1 MSARPPARTFSTSV
15 HLRGI
20 AAQQPVLAQDP
31 DIAGHRDCGLR
42 SLRHRVIVG
51 VAGVDFLGVAKQIF
65 DLVIGES
72 DQVEIEAVLL
82 ERGHLDAQHLLIPS
96 GVECQPVVGQHQ
108 RAALGFGQ
116 VIEDDDRDLG
126 HAQFASSQQAR
137 VAGDDDSI
145 GAGQN
150 RIRPPELDDDAAT
163 WATCSVTMR
172 ARIPGVRNQL
182 LDRPRH
188 HLQVRHAVLG

>member
-1 MSARPPARTFSTSV
+1 M
-15 HLRGI
+15 
-20 AAQQPVLAQDP
+20 LAQDP
-31 DIAGHRDCGLR
+31 DVAGHRDCGLR

-51 VAGVDFLGVAKQIF
+51 VAGVDFFWVAKQICDF
-65 DLVIGES
+65 VIGEP
-72 DQVEIEAVLL
+72 DQLEVETVLL
-82 ERGHLDAQHLLIPS
+82 ERGHLDAEHLLIPS

-116 VIEDDDRDLG
+116 VIEDDDRDFG

-137 VAGDDDSI
+137 VAGDNDSI

-150 RIRPPELDDDAAT
+150 RIRPPKLGDRRRDLGDLFR
-163 WATCSVTMR
+163 TMR

-182 LDRPRH
+182 LNRPRH